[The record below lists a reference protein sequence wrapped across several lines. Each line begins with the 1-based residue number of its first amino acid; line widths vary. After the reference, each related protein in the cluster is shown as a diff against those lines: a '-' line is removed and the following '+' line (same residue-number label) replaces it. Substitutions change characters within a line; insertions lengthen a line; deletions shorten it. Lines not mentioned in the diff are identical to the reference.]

1 MQKVENQ
8 MTVTA
13 YLRNFIREQVHKPS
27 GKKRFQLLDGGDVGC
42 LPVVSARLNP
52 ELGLHYNDIDM
63 QHALSESHWYVSGYS
78 LGFEHPSTMKFDSL
92 FSDVDQSASMFRIV
106 VKSNLTRPLAEDLT
120 KKLAEV
126 IELLDSMDSG
136 YESLR
141 SKVHAL
147 GLKKE
152 DVPILTKAAPK
163 TVIER
168 NAGGDRR
175 LDIRGVAEAMFW
187 AQSFKKNNRNKIVT
201 QHIC

>member
-1 MQKVENQ
+1 

-92 FSDVDQSASMFRIV
+92 FSDVDQSATMFRIV

-126 IELLDSMDSG
+126 LELLDKMDSG

-141 SKVHAL
+141 SKVHAM
-147 GLKKE
+147 GLQKE
-152 DVPILTKAAPK
+152 DVPILTKGGGVEK
-163 TVIER
+163 R
-168 NAGGDRR
+168 NTISGDRR
-175 LDIRGVAEAMFW
+175 LDIKGIEEAILW

>member
-1 MQKVENQ
+1 
-8 MTVTA
+8 
-13 YLRNFIREQVHKPS
+13 
-27 GKKRFQLLDGGDVGC
+27 
-42 LPVVSARLNP
+42 
-52 ELGLHYNDIDM
+52 
-63 QHALSESHWYVSGYS
+63 
-78 LGFEHPSTMKFDSL
+78 MKFDSL
-92 FSDVDQSASMFRIV
+92 FSDVDQSATMFRIV